1 MIGTDEEIAEAI
13 KLIVNQIREKLPK
26 THIIILGILPRYD
39 LDGDYM
45 PRIKRINSIISG
57 LNTTHPKSVHYLD
70 MGSHFHET
78 NGHVKSNLYIGDLI
92 HLSKEGYQMWQNSMD
107 PLIKDEI
114 IDF

>member
-1 MIGTDEEIAEAI
+1 
-13 KLIVNQIREKLPK
+13 
-26 THIIILGILPRYD
+26 
-39 LDGDYM
+39 
-45 PRIKRINSIISG
+45 
-57 LNTTHPKSVHYLD
+57 